1 MAKTKRVAIGPSFGA
16 EIIAAGLGGLPFS
29 WGEDGDIQGREGL
42 TEAEN
47 DRLSLV
53 IKMHDPALPG
63 PYVLSKLTVLKRMT
77 DAEATNFVRM
87 PAKVRLMWDA
97 VPELSSDTDLFSDVR
112 DFLTSVASEDRAT
125 DLLAKG

>member
-16 EIIAAGLGGLPFS
+16 EVIAAGLGGLPFS

-63 PYVLSKLTVLKRMT
+63 PHVLSKLTVLERMT
-77 DAEATNFVRM
+77 AAEASEFITM
-87 PAKVRLMWDA
+87 PAKLRLTWDA
-97 VPELSSDTDLFSDVR
+97 ASELSSNAELFSDVR
-112 DFLTSVASEDRAT
+112 DFLTSIMAESRIAE
-125 DLLAKG
+125 LLAKG